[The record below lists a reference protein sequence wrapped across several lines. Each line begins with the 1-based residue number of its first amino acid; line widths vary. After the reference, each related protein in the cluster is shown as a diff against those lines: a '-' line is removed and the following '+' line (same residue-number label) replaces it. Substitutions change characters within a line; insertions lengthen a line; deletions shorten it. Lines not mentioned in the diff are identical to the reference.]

1 MRDIFTDLTANA
13 ERFDAP
19 GMPPDSA
26 AHRGMIAGVEQVI
39 KRLQEGHIL
48 ERAFHTYPEYTLVVC
63 GHSLG
68 IHRIRSAEKE
78 ANFQ

>member
-13 ERFDAP
+13 ERFDAI
-19 GMPPDSA
+19 GMPPEST
-26 AHRGMIAGVEQVI
+26 AHRGMIAGAEQLI

-48 ERAFHTYPEYTLVVC
+48 ERALHMYPEYTLVLC

-68 IHRIRSAEKE
+68 KYRTFRIRL
-78 ANFQ
+78 

>member
-26 AHRGMIAGVEQVI
+26 AHRGMIAGAEQLI
-39 KRLQEGHIL
+39 KRLQDGHIL
-48 ERAFHTYPEYTLVVC
+48 ERAFNTYPEYTLVLC

-68 IHRIRSAEKE
+68 KFNRKLK
-78 ANFQ
+78 